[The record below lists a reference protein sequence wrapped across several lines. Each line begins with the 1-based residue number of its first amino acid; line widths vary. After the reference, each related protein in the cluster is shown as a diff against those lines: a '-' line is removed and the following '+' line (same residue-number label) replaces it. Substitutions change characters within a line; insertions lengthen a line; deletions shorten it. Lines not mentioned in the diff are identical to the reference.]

1 MYYLFCGGECM
12 NQWFW
17 VKFRTV
23 LSILVILVLF
33 VSSIN
38 PVEVQAAVYNGEELP
53 ISISELINQA
63 KKASNNKYF
72 VIFYEGFRNGRLEM
86 SSFDASGDF
95 RVIWNEGI
103 DPSYYDGEIC
113 QYYFNSENIFEQI
126 GTYSRITDCAE
137 NIVASNV
144 DIFDNSGNIVF
155 KANAK
160 VDDKLTDE
168 NDEKKEQ
175 KFIEVHKNYVG
186 DNENNSYHH
195 LLNYCDLSNIA
206 LRDYSELKG
215 TYDTWRLIRGSIFD
229 NPYEIAL
236 AELIISEE
244 SVDGQL
250 DSFELNLYSKQ
261 RSIINNVMK
270 LINGKV
276 NLTEEQKSKF
286 KELFTERNFDDETY
300 KLCEDILGKYVS
312 EDELKSLFQV
322 YDTSNKF
329 MGVLGDGEKIV
340 DSVIDVINYSSILQ
354 AYDETSAEFKK
365 VLTLVNYYCQ
375 GENSELDYAITQ
387 YLSIGDRSDINN
399 QIIKRVVGNSVDVGM
414 DLYEETILSKVRSFM
429 INNMDL
435 SNVAEATATKI
446 LAVIEGVKIGYSLGT
461 TIDNIL
467 FNTDNVTDAYI
478 TAYASCKLA
487 YYMKYALDDYAMALS
502 ENQTIENA
510 ELFCEAF
517 SMYRHMQINVAANMI
532 KYFATNKQS
541 LIDKLFKS
549 SAYEAA
555 IYQWQILKLNWDNA
569 KCHDGNISY
578 KNTKTLTIACP
589 VDIEIKDSSNSI
601 VLKVVNNSVTYITEK
616 AVATVRNNIK
626 YITVFDD
633 DYSLNIR
640 ATDTGKMS
648 YRVTNYDNLEP
659 QESVN
664 FENIQ
669 LKSNNEYTGIITEG
683 EGLSDNENALVLNGK
698 IVESTV
704 TTFDKE
710 NKVQIC
716 EIIFLNRDLELT
728 VGNTAIV
735 QVEILPVT
743 ASVKTVTW
751 FSSNNNIVSVDE
763 YGQIKALSVGS
774 ATVYCTTLDGRVTAE
789 CKIVVNSATATT
801 ESPNVVPKVSPADL
815 PIKNSN
821 NNSLLIGTTIKGATG
836 ETYKVLTENTVA
848 YVKPARKS
856 IKTAVV
862 PSTIS
867 AKRRTFVVTS
877 ISSNAFSGC
886 KKLRSISIGRNISSI
901 GNRAFYSCKG
911 VSKIIIP
918 VKVVK
923 IGKHAF
929 ANCKKLKRIIIKS
942 TKLTNKS
949 VGIKAFKGIYK
960 KTIVKVPKKK
970 KKMYKKLLVAK
981 GMPKKIVIK

>member
-1 MYYLFCGGECM
+1 M
-12 NQWFW
+12 NQRFL
-17 VKFRTV
+17 VKFRVV
-23 LSILVILVLF
+23 LSILVILGLF

-38 PVEVQAAVYNGEELP
+38 PVVLQAAVYNGEELP
-53 ISISELINQA
+53 VSISELVNQA
-63 KKASNNKYF
+63 KKVSNNKYF
-72 VIFYEGFRNGRLEM
+72 VVFYEGFRNGRLEM

-95 RVIWNEGI
+95 RVIWNTGI

-113 QYYFNSENIFEQI
+113 QYYFNSENVFEQI
-126 GTYSRITDCAE
+126 GTYGRITDYAE
-137 NIVASNV
+137 DIVASNV
-144 DIFDNSGNIVF
+144 DIFDNNGNIVF

-160 VDDKLTDE
+160 VDDKPVDENE
-168 NDEKKEQ
+168 NDEKKKQ
-175 KFIEVHKNYVG
+175 KFIEAHRNYVW
-186 DNENNSYHH
+186 DNENNSFHH

-261 RSIINNVMK
+261 RSVINNVMK

-276 NLTEEQKSKF
+276 SLTEEQNSKL
-286 KELFTERNFDDETY
+286 KELFMERNFDDETY
-300 KLCEDILGKYVS
+300 KLCEDIFGKYVS

-329 MGVLGDGEKIV
+329 MGLLGDGKKIV

-354 AYDETSAEFKK
+354 AYNETSSEFKK
-365 VLTLVNYYCQ
+365 VLTLVDYYCQ

-387 YLSIGDRSDINN
+387 YLSVGDKADIND
-399 QIIKRVVGNSVDVGM
+399 QIIKKVVGNSIDVGM
-414 DLYEETILSKVRSFM
+414 DLFEDTILSKVRNFM

-446 LAVIEGVKIGYSLGT
+446 LAVIEGMKIGYSLGT

-467 FNTDNVTDAYI
+467 FNTDNVTDIYI

-487 YYMKYALDDYAMALS
+487 YYMKFALDDYATDLS
-502 ENQTIENA
+502 ENETIESA

-517 SMYRHMQINVAANMI
+517 SMYRHTQINVAENMI

-549 SAYEAA
+549 SSYEAS

-578 KNTKTLTIACP
+578 KNTKNLTVACP
-589 VDIEIKDSSNSI
+589 VDIEIKDSSNNI
-601 VLKVVNNSVTYITEK
+601 VLKTVNNSVTYMTEK
-616 AVATVRNNIK
+616 AIATIRNNIK

-633 DYSLNIR
+633 DYSLNIK

-648 YRVTNYDNLEP
+648 YRVTNYHNLEP
-659 QESVN
+659 QKSVS

-669 LKSNNEYTGIITEG
+669 LKKDNEYIGSITEG
-683 EGLSDNENALVLNGK
+683 DGLSDKENSLVLNGK
-698 IVESTV
+698 VVDSTV
-704 TTFDKE
+704 TAFDKE
-710 NKVQIC
+710 NKVEIC
-716 EIIFLNRDLELT
+716 EINLPNRDLELT

-735 QVEILPVT
+735 QADILPVT

-751 FSSNNNIVSVDE
+751 FSSNNDIVSVDE
-763 YGQIKALSVGS
+763 YGKIKALSVGN
-774 ATVYCTTLDGRVTAE
+774 ATVYCSTLDGSVTAE
-789 CKIVVNSATATT
+789 CKIAVNSVAAATA
-801 ESPNVVPKVSPADL
+801 SPSATPKASQNVVPKTSPVDISTTN
-815 PIKNSN
+815 PNI
-821 NNSLLIGTTIKGATG
+821 IGTTIKGAAG
-836 ETYKVLTENTVA
+836 ETYRVLTENTVA
-848 YVKPARKS
+848 YVKPSRKS

-862 PSTIS
+862 PSTVS
-867 AKRRTFVVTS
+867 AKGRNFVVAS

-886 KKLRSISIGRNISSI
+886 KKLKSISIGRNISSI
-901 GNRAFYSCKG
+901 GDKAFYDCK
-911 VSKIIIP
+911 VLSKIIIP

-923 IGKHAF
+923 IGKQAF
-929 ANCKKLKRIIIKS
+929 ANCKKLKSIIIKS
-942 TKLTNKS
+942 TKLTNKF
-949 VGIKAFKGIYK
+949 VGTKAFKGIYK
-960 KTIVKVPKKK
+960 KTTVKVPKKK
-970 KKMYKKLLVAK
+970 KKMYKKMLVAK
-981 GMPKKIVIK
+981 GMSKKTVIK